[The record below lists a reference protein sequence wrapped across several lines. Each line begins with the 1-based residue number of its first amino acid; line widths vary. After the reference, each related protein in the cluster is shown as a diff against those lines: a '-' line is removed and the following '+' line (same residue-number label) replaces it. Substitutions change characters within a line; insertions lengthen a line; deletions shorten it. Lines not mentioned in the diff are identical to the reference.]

1 MKNLKLIA
9 LIACTTIL
17 FTSCKKEETA
27 TTENKA
33 TTIATENLAT
43 ASFTIDGMTC
53 PEGCAKVIENKLASL
68 EGVSEAK
75 VDFDNKTATVTFDD
89 QKQTPES
96 LRETV
101 EKVGNGELY
110 KVSNVKS
117 SKDKAFYS
125 EKEKKKKKKAKKEET
140 STTSTEKKEGE
151 KKSCCAGK
159 SSCGEKKETGTL

>member
-9 LIACTTIL
+9 LIACSTLL

-27 TTENKA
+27 TTENKS

-53 PEGCAKVIENKLASL
+53 PEGCAKVIENKLVGL
-68 EGVSEAK
+68 DGVSEAK
-75 VDFDNKTATVTFDD
+75 VDFDNKTATVTFDN

-96 LRETV
+96 LTETV

-125 EKEKKKKKKAKKEET
+125 EKEKKKKKKSKKEEN
-140 STTSTEKKEGE
+140 TTCTEKKEGE

-159 SSCGEKKETGTL
+159 SSCGEKKESGTL

>member
-1 MKNLKLIA
+1 MKNLKRIA
-9 LIACTTIL
+9 LIACSTLL

-27 TTENKA
+27 TTENKS
-33 TTIATENLAT
+33 TTITTENLAT

-53 PEGCAKVIENKLASL
+53 PEGCAKVIENKLAGL
-68 EGVSEAK
+68 DGVSEAK
-75 VDFDNKTATVTFDD
+75 VDFDNKTATVTFDN

-96 LRETV
+96 LTETV

-125 EKEKKKKKKAKKEET
+125 EKEKKKKKKSKKEEN
-140 STTSTEKKEGE
+140 TTCTEKKEGE

-159 SSCGEKKETGTL
+159 SSCGEKKESGTL